1 MIVWLAEGAL
11 LSAIVDEVD
20 MGFSCLLK
28 ALSVVFVSS
37 IIRLFSIGPF
47 GICEKRTPWKPSAG
61 VASTAFTKLR
71 VSQALMDVRSATS

>member
-1 MIVWLAEGAL
+1 VWLAEGAR

-28 ALSVVFVSS
+28 PISIAFVSL

-47 GICEKRTPWKPSAG
+47 GICEKWTPWKPSAC
-61 VASTAFTKLR
+61 T
-71 VSQALMDVRSATS
+71 